1 MAEALQQLSSEDPHL
16 DFRWFHEERELHL
29 KIMGPVQ
36 SEIVAD
42 TLKNRFGLEA
52 AFSDPTVIY
61 KETPAKSGIAA
72 ESYTMP
78 KPCWG
83 VVKYLLEPAER
94 GSGVSYRS
102 KVGVNDI
109 KRKYQNEIEACIPEA
124 LKQGIKGWE
133 VTDLSITLVGGEDH
147 VLHSRPGNFKLATN
161 IALMKGLTETD
172 TILLE
177 PILAFR
183 ISAPEE
189 YLGKVTADI
198 ISMRGSFEPAEI
210 ARGGFTLRGRLPLAT
225 SMDYA
230 IRLGSLTGGKA
241 NLSVVF
247 DGYEECPEGLGVIRE
262 YKGISP
268 LDRSKYIL
276 KMRGAITASSIHA

>member
-1 MAEALQQLSSEDPHL
+1 
-16 DFRWFHEERELHL
+16 
-29 KIMGPVQ
+29 
-36 SEIVAD
+36 
-42 TLKNRFGLEA
+42 
-52 AFSDPTVIY
+52 
-61 KETPAKSGIAA
+61 
-72 ESYTMP
+72 MP

-94 GSGVSYRS
+94 GSGVAYRS
-102 KVGVNDI
+102 EVCVNDI

-133 VTDLSITLVGGEDH
+133 VTDLRITLVGGEDH
-147 VLHSRPGNFKLATN
+147 VLHSRPGDFRLATN
-161 IALMKGLTETD
+161 IALMKVLTETD

-189 YLGKVTADI
+189 FIGKVTADI
-198 ISMRGSFEPAEI
+198 ITMRGSFEPAEI
-210 ARGGFTLRGRLPLAT
+210 ARGGFILRGKFPLAT
-225 SMDYA
+225 SVDYA

-247 DGYEECPEGLGVIRE
+247 NGYEKCPDGLGDICE
-262 YKGISP
+262 YRGILP

-276 KMRGAITASSIHA
+276 KIRGAIMSSSREA